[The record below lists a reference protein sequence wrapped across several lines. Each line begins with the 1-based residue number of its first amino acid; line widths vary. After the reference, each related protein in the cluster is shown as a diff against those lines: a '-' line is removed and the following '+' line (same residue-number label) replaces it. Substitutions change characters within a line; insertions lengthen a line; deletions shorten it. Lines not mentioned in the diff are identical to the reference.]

1 MTKFFLAV
9 AAGFALTAGA
19 WAQQA
24 EPKQPK
30 PKSQKEVDALVAIQS
45 AATPDARIKAC
56 EDLITKFADTEFKEF
71 ALQMETLS
79 YQQKNDY
86 ENMVIAGERT
96 LEANPDNAVVLVT
109 LAEAIPRRT
118 REHDLDKD
126 EKLSK
131 AEKYAKRAQT
141 VIPNLTKFNPQ
152 ITDEQWTGYK
162 KNAMSQVH
170 EALGLIALDR
180 KNYAASEQSFKSA
193 IEVAPQPDPMTFYD
207 LAAAYIAQNKY
218 DDAIAALDKSIAAG
232 GVKTADGR
240 DLAADQKARVMKAK
254 GAAAAKPAAAPAA
267 PAAGGAA
274 VPVAPAS
281 PAPPK

>member
-9 AAGFALTAGA
+9 AAGFALAAGA
-19 WAQQA
+19 WAQQ

-30 PKSQKEVDALVAIQS
+30 PKSQKEVDAIMAIQS
-45 AATPDARIKAC
+45 AATPDARIQAA

-126 EKLSK
+126 EKLAK

-152 ITDEQWTGYK
+152 ITDEQWAEYK

-232 GVKTADGR
+232 GVKAGGR

-254 GAAAAKPAAAPAA
+254 EAAAAKPAAAPAA

-274 VPVAPAS
+274 APAAPAS

>member
-1 MTKFFLAV
+1 MTRLILAV
-9 AAGFALTAGA
+9 AAGLVVSAGA

-30 PKSQKEVDALVAIQS
+30 PKSQKEVDAIMAIQNS
-45 AATPDARIKAC
+45 ATPDARIKAS

-96 LEANPDNAVVLVT
+96 LEVNPDNAVVLIT

-126 EKLSK
+126 EKLAK
-131 AEKYAKRAQT
+131 AEKYAKKAQT
-141 VIPNLTKFNPQ
+141 IIPNLTKFNPQ
-152 ITDEQWTGYK
+152 ITDEQWTDYK

-180 KNYAASEQSFKSA
+180 KSYPASEQSFKSA
-193 IEVAPQPDPMTFYD
+193 IEISPQPDPMMFYD
-207 LAAAYIAQNKY
+207 LATVYIAQNKY

-232 GVKTADGR
+232 GVKMGGR
-240 DLAADQKARVMKAK
+240 DLAADQKDRVMKAK
-254 GAAAAKPAAAPAA
+254 GAAAAKPAAAPPASGATAA
-267 PAAGGAA
+267 PAA
-274 VPVAPAS
+274 PTPPPAQ
-281 PAPPK
+281 PPK